1 MMEIDKKKNMV
12 YGQQKEA
19 ASKLSPEV
27 EAKMNELSPKAFTIA
42 DKTIEA
48 YGKPVEEYDDID
60 RATMAGL
67 IFGELCALAYEN
79 DFASLG
85 WFNGTI
91 TAIAYQKLHY
101 SVQMSVRIANQLV
114 FHSGA
119 KENVNLHNLRHNGI
133 DAYFLLDKPEEMS
146 RKIKAFFAEIH
157 EAFEKARR
165 DGLIE

>member
-1 MMEIDKKKNMV
+1 MRGLE
-12 YGQQKEA
+12 
-19 ASKLSPEV
+19 
-27 EAKMNELSPKAFTIA
+27 TILW
-42 DKTIEA
+42 
-48 YGKPVEEYDDID
+48 KPS
-60 RATMAGL
+60 
-67 IFGELCALAYEN
+67 CALAYEN

-146 RKIKAFFAEIH
+146 RKIKVFFAEVH

>member
-1 MMEIDKKKNMV
+1 MEMDKEKRV
-12 YGQQKEA
+12 PPDRQKEA
-19 ASKLSPEV
+19 EQQLPPEV
-27 EAKMNELSPKAFTIA
+27 EAKMNELSPKAFAIADQTIA
-42 DKTIEA
+42 A

-67 IFGELCALAYEN
+67 IFGEICALAYEN
-79 DFASLG
+79 GFARLG

-101 SVQMSVRIANQLV
+101 SVRMSVKIANLLV
-114 FHSGA
+114 FHSGQ
-119 KENVNLHNLRHNGI
+119 KENPDMNTVIHTGI
-133 DAYFLLDKPEEMS
+133 DAYFPLDKPEEMS
-146 RKIKAFFAEIH
+146 RKIKVFFAEVH

>member
-67 IFGELCALAYEN
+67 VQRNDYGYRLSETSLFGTDVSKNRKSTGFSFRRKGKCE
-79 DFASLG
+79 F
-85 WFNGTI
+85 T
-91 TAIAYQKLHY
+91 Q
-101 SVQMSVRIANQLV
+101 
-114 FHSGA
+114 
-119 KENVNLHNLRHNGI
+119 
-133 DAYFLLDKPEEMS
+133 PEAQ
-146 RKIKAFFAEIH
+146 RN
-157 EAFEKARR
+157 
-165 DGLIE
+165 

>member
-42 DKTIEA
+42 DNTIEA

-60 RATMAGL
+60 SATMAGL
-67 IFGELCALAYEN
+67 IFGEKCALAYEN
-79 DFASLG
+79 GFARLG

-101 SVQMSVRIANQLV
+101 SVRMSVKIANLLV
-114 FHSGA
+114 FHSGQ
-119 KENVNLHNLRHNGI
+119 KENPDMNTVIHTGI

-146 RKIKAFFAEIH
+146 RKIKVFFAEVH

>member
-1 MMEIDKKKNMV
+1 MEMDKEKRV
-12 YGQQKEA
+12 PPDRQKEA
-19 ASKLSPEV
+19 EQQLPPEV
-27 EAKMNELSPKAFTIA
+27 EAKMNELSPKAFAIADQTIA
-42 DKTIEA
+42 A

-67 IFGELCALAYEN
+67 IFGEICALAYEKGC
-79 DFASLG
+79 ARLG
-85 WFNGTI
+85 SVNGTI

-101 SVQMSVRIANQLV
+101 SVRMSVKIANLLV
-114 FHSGA
+114 FHSGQ
-119 KENVNLHNLRHNGI
+119 KENPDMNTVIHTGI

-146 RKIKAFFAEIH
+146 RKIKVFFAEVH

>member
-1 MMEIDKKKNMV
+1 MEMDKEKRV
-12 YGQQKEA
+12 PTDWQKEA
-19 ASKLSPEV
+19 EQKIPPEV
-27 EAKMNELSPKAFTIA
+27 QAKMNELSPKAFAIADQTIA
-42 DKTIEA
+42 A

-67 IFGELCALAYEN
+67 IFGEICALAHEN

-101 SVQMSVRIANQLV
+101 SVRMSVKIANLLV
-114 FHSGA
+114 FHSGQ
-119 KENVNLHNLRHNGI
+119 KENPDMNTVIHTGI
-133 DAYFLLDKPEEMS
+133 DAYFLLDDPEDMS
-146 RKIKAFFAEIH
+146 RRTKAFFAEVH

>member
-1 MMEIDKKKNMV
+1 MEMDKEKRV
-12 YGQQKEA
+12 PPDRQKEA
-19 ASKLSPEV
+19 EQQLPPEV
-27 EAKMNELSPKAFTIA
+27 EAKMNELSPKAFAIADQTIA
-42 DKTIEA
+42 A

-114 FHSGA
+114 FHSSA

-146 RKIKAFFAEIH
+146 QRTKAFFVEVH
-157 EAFEKARR
+157 DAFEKARR
-165 DGLIE
+165 DGIIE